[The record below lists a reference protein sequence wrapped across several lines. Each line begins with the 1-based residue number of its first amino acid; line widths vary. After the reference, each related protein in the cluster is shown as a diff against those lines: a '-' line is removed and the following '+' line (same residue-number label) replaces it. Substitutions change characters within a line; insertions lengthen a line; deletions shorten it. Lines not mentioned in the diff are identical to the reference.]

1 MDTRIEQ
8 YEPFP
13 PSVELIVSGGEYILR
28 CVTKIPGDTCLGV
41 TSVYANSDLTSVRT
55 PLGAFLEKSP
65 YAYNCCVR
73 SGDLKTYNLWT
84 LRTINMGECITI
96 W

>member
-1 MDTRIEQ
+1 MDTINDQ

-13 PSVELIVSGGEYILR
+13 PSVELIASGGRYILR
-28 CVTKIPGDTCLGV
+28 CVTQIPSDTCLGV
-41 TSVYANSDLTSVRT
+41 TSVYANRDLTSVRT

-65 YAYNCCVR
+65 HAYNCCVR
-73 SGDLKTYNLWT
+73 SVDLKTYNLWS
-84 LRTINMGECITI
+84 LRAINIGEYITI